1 MTIESVALPEEVDRG
16 ASLYRINVLQH
27 VEEHRQFLD
36 ILKSEGVRSYLEI
49 GSMYGGSLWR
59 VAHALPN
66 GSRLVSVDVMFDT
79 PGAQPS
85 LMACIRELRM
95 QGYDAEV
102 VIGDS
107 MDADTIEAVRK
118 LGPFDCVFI
127 DGAHTLESVTSDW
140 ENYGPMGRLI
150 AFHDIAWNDTWKSS
164 VPGRVS
170 KPMGVPTL
178 WNELKGKYRHKEIKL
193 HQPSN
198 YYGIGV
204 LWRD

>member
-1 MTIESVALPEEVDRG
+1 MTIKSGTLPEEVERG
-16 ASLYRINVLQH
+16 ATLYRLNVLQH

-59 VAHALPN
+59 VAHVLPN
-66 GSRLVSVDVMFDT
+66 GARLVSVDAMYDT
-79 PGAQPS
+79 PAARPS
-85 LMACIRELRM
+85 LEACIRELLK
-95 QGYDAEV
+95 QGYDV
-102 VIGDS
+102 SCVIGDS
-107 MDADTIEAVRK
+107 MEADTVGAVRGF
-118 LGPFDCVFI
+118 GPFDCVFI
-127 DGAHTLESVTSDW
+127 DGAHTLEAVTSDW
-140 ENYGPMGRLI
+140 ENYGPMGRLV
-150 AFHDIAWNDTWKSS
+150 AFHDIAWNSTWRSS

-193 HQPSN
+193 HRPAN

-204 LWRD
+204 LWRS